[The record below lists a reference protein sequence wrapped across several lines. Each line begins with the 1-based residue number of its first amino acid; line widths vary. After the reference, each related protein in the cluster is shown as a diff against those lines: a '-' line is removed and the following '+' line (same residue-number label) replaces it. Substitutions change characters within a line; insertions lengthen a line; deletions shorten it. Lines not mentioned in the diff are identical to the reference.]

1 MNQVRPSG
9 SRHLVLAVLPA
20 ALVVLALLLSLGSPK
35 LAPGGLFP
43 APWAL
48 LGWVAVGAVAALHRP
63 FERRP
68 QALQESSRGTLGLGA
83 LVLGPLIATQGATP
97 AALAAGLTLIGA
109 DLLRHLLYRQ
119 AGLAELASPRI
130 LAVLERA
137 VLAIGATLAAGYLA
151 GRLPVVDVRQG
162 QALAVL
168 LPALLYGALFWLVG
182 ATIDTVRE
190 EKGAFVG
197 LLPPVLL
204 DVAGLATGLLLA
216 GIASAVGWPVI
227 LPQLLLVVALSAE
240 AARLALLRVRS
251 ESQVGHLERLH
262 EAHERILGET
272 SGMGSIAQQ
281 ILVECRNV
289 LPVQW
294 FQFEY
299 PGEEGH
305 TQSWAAGPDGLLVEG
320 RPRPPARPNMLPGI
334 HRRAE
339 WAVVE
344 AELRAAGEGDEGDVL
359 AVIRLWFDPRRVDP
373 AAERLFATLL
383 PQMASSVHRARLDRE
398 AKLDPLTGVPVR
410 RLLDARM
417 QSVFRRAC
425 EEGKPMAV
433 IMCDID
439 FFKKV
444 NDTWGHAAGDE
455 ALKLVAK
462 TLDHQRRDSDLCCRY
477 GGEEFTV
484 LLENTDGEA
493 ALRLAERLRRAIAA
507 LQFVF
512 GQNKIPLTLSLGVAS
527 FPELHIK
534 TASELLLLAD
544 EALYEA
550 KKRGRNQAL
559 LNIGRSAFR
568 APATGDASDI
578 LERP

>member
-1 MNQVRPSG
+1 MNQVRPRG
-9 SRHLVLAVLPA
+9 VGHLSLAVLPT
-20 ALVVLALLLSLGSPK
+20 ALVVLALLLSLGSET
-35 LAPGGLFP
+35 LAPRGLFP

-48 LGWVAVGAVAALHRP
+48 LGWVALGAVAALHRP
-63 FERRP
+63 FEPRRP
-68 QALQESSRGTLGLGA
+68 LQLGVPPGTLGLGA
-83 LVLGPLIATQGATP
+83 LVLGPVLATQGASP
-97 AALAAGLTLIGA
+97 AALAAGL
-109 DLLRHLLYRQ
+109 LLVLV
-119 AGLAELASPRI
+119 ELARPLGWRWAGVADVGAPPL

-137 VLAIGATLAAGYLA
+137 MLVTGATLAAGALGGA
-151 GRLPVVDVRQG
+151 LPGSD
-162 QALAVL
+162 LWLVL
-168 LPALLYGALFWLVG
+168 GPCLLYGFLLWLAAG
-182 ATIDTVRE
+182 
-190 EKGAFVG
+190 FVDAARG
-197 LLPPVLL
+197 HRASLLSLLPPILL
-204 DVAGLATGLLLA
+204 DLVGFAAGLLLA
-216 GIASAVGWPVI
+216 HVARSAGWAMV
-227 LPQLLLVVALSAE
+227 LPHLLLVVALAAE
-240 AARLALLRVRS
+240 AARSALLRRRS
-251 ESQVGHLERLH
+251 ESQVGHLERLQ
-262 EAHERILGET
+262 EANERILGET

-281 ILVECRNV
+281 ILTECRNV

-294 FQFEY
+294 FQFES
-299 PGEEGH
+299 PNLEGRW
-305 TQSWAAGPDGLLVEG
+305 QSWAAGPDALLVEG
-320 RPRPPARPNMLPGI
+320 RPRPPARPSMLPGI

-339 WAVVE
+339 WAVIEETLHAGGEDEDGE
-344 AELRAAGEGDEGDVL
+344 AL
-359 AVIRLWFDPRRVDP
+359 ASLRLWCDPRRIEP
-373 AAERLFATLL
+373 GAERLFATLL

-439 FFKKV
+439 YFKKV

-462 TLDHQRRDSDLCCRY
+462 TLDHQRRESDLCCRY

-507 LQFVF
+507 LAFSF
-512 GQNKIPLTLSLGVAS
+512 GGNKIPLTLSLGVAS

-578 LERP
+578 MERPW

>member
-1 MNQVRPSG
+1 MNQVRPRG
-9 SRHLVLAVLPA
+9 VGHLSLAVLPT
-20 ALVVLALLLSLGSPK
+20 ALVVLALLLSLGSAG
-35 LAPGGLFP
+35 LAPRGLLP

-48 LGWVAVGAVAALHRP
+48 LGWVALGAVAALHRP
-63 FERRP
+63 FEPSRP
-68 QALQESSRGTLGLGA
+68 LQLGMPPGTLGLGA
-83 LVLGPLIATQGATP
+83 VVLGPVLATQGATP
-97 AALAAGLTLIGA
+97 AALAAGATLI
-109 DLLRHLLYRQ
+109 
-119 AGLAELASPRI
+119 LAELLRPLAWRWAGVAEVPTPPL

-137 VLAIGATLAAGYLA
+137 VLATGSTLAAGALGGALPGSDLVLVLA
-151 GRLPVVDVRQG
+151 PC
-162 QALAVL
+162 
-168 LPALLYGALFWLVG
+168 LLYGLLFWL
-182 ATIDTVRE
+182 AAALIDAARGNRSSFLTLS
-190 EKGAFVG
+190 APVG
-197 LLPPVLL
+197 LDMV
-204 DVAGLATGLLLA
+204 GLGAGLLLA
-216 GIASAVGWPVI
+216 HVASSAGWPAV
-227 LPQLLLVVALSAE
+227 LPHLALVVALAAE
-240 AARLALLRVRS
+240 AARSALLRRRS

-281 ILVECRNV
+281 ILTECRNV

-294 FQFEY
+294 FQFES
-299 PGEEGH
+299 PNLEGRW
-305 TQSWAAGPDGLLVEG
+305 QSWASGPDGLLVEG
-320 RPRPPARPNMLPGI
+320 RPRPPARPSMLPGI
-334 HRRAE
+334 HRRADWE
-339 WAVVE
+339 VLE
-344 AELRAAGEGDEGDVL
+344 QTLRAGGEEEDGEAL
-359 AVIRLWFDPRRVDP
+359 ATIRLWCDPRRIEP
-373 AAERLFATLL
+373 GAERLFATLL

-444 NDTWGHAAGDE
+444 NDNYGHAAGDE

-462 TLDHQRRDSDLCCRY
+462 TLDHQRRETDLCCRY

-484 LLENTDGEA
+484 LAENTDGEA

-507 LQFVF
+507 LAFAF
-512 GQNKIPLTLSLGVAS
+512 DGKKIPLTLSLGVAS

-534 TASELLLLAD
+534 TASELLLIAD

-559 LNIGRSAFR
+559 LNIGRGAFR

-578 LERP
+578 MDRPW